1 MAINNIDFLIQKI
14 ISTTNRMALPFF
26 CKSCGSLLND
36 INPISRIMVCP
47 DCSVVHPLSQ
57 FGDTTVMVISVGSD
71 DARTITDRDLKF
83 LAGEPTI
90 SSIYKDC
97 PSCKYNVCTVI
108 NDDTGKFKFICNACE
123 TIII

>member
-1 MAINNIDFLIQKI
+1 M
-14 ISTTNRMALPFF
+14 SLPFF
-26 CKSCGSLLND
+26 CKNCKSLLDD
-36 INPISRIMVCP
+36 IDPASRVMVCP
-47 DCSVVHPLSQ
+47 DCTTPHPLAD

-71 DARTITDRDLKF
+71 DARVITDNDLRY
-83 LAGEPTI
+83 LAGQPTV

-97 PSCKYNVCTVI
+97 PSCKYNVCSVI